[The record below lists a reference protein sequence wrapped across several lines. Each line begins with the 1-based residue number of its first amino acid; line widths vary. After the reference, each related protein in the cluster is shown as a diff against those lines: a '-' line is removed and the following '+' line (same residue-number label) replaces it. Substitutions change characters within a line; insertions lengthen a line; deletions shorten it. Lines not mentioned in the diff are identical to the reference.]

1 MRRAATFAAGL
12 AIAQN
17 ASDVALEILSTVRQQ
32 NYMTVRNLRVLAL
45 SQLGRA
51 DDTLPILRSVLE
63 MNDPNVQRMHTFT
76 CDVVSILILFC
87 YVF

>member
-1 MRRAATFAAGL
+1 MRRAATFAAAL

-17 ASDVALEILSTVRQQ
+17 AADVALEILSTVRQQ

-76 CDVVSILILFC
+76 VDVVRIQFNHGNL
-87 YVF
+87 